1 MKLTMAQALVKFLDN
16 QYVSF
21 DGEETKFVKGI
32 FGIFGH
38 GCVVGIGQALEQG
51 GHDLRYYQGHNEQG
65 MAHAAIAF
73 AKQSDR
79 RQIIACTSSIGPGA
93 LNMVTACG
101 TATANRI
108 PLLVLPGDTFACR
121 QPDPVLQQIEQPT
134 SYATTANDAFKAVC
148 KYWDRIERP
157 EQLMTA
163 CLNAMRVLTD
173 WAETGAVCLAMPQDV
188 EGEAYDYPEYFFQKR
203 VWYLDRRPATRREI
217 DAAAELIDK
226 AKKPLMIV
234 GGGVTYSGA
243 WQAAQY
249 FAERFN
255 IPIGE
260 TQAGKGQIPWDCP
273 LNLGGIGVTGGAAAN
288 AIAKQ
293 ADLIIAVGTRLTDF
307 TTCSKWGFQNPD
319 AKILS
324 INVSSFDAFKMD
336 AVSVVAD
343 AKMALLDL
351 SAALS
356 QKYYRSGWTD
366 EFATAKAEYVAEM
379 DACYNAELKEGL
391 SQTRAL
397 GEINKR
403 IAPDAIA
410 LGSSGSLP
418 GCMQRLWRCTQPKT
432 YHMEYGFS
440 CMGYEICGAVGA
452 KLAAPDKEVYAMV
465 GDGSFLMLHSE
476 LYTAIQEGIKINVM
490 LFDNTG
496 WGCIENLQNSQGTD
510 TFGTRFQARNPLTGL
525 LDGEIVPI
533 DFAKCAAG
541 YGCKTYTATNIEELI
556 EAIEDSKKQTVST
569 LIDIKVAHGSM
580 SHGYDSW
587 WRVGVAEVST
597 SEKVQAAYEDMAEN
611 IAKAREY

>member
-1 MKLTMAQALVKFLDN
+1 
-16 QYVSF
+16 
-21 DGEETKFVKGI
+21 
-32 FGIFGH
+32 
-38 GCVVGIGQALEQG
+38 
-51 GHDLRYYQGHNEQG
+51 
-65 MAHAAIAF
+65 
-73 AKQSDR
+73 
-79 RQIIACTSSIGPGA
+79 
-93 LNMVTACG
+93 
-101 TATANRI
+101 
-108 PLLVLPGDTFACR
+108 
-121 QPDPVLQQIEQPT
+121 
-134 SYATTANDAFKAVC
+134 
-148 KYWDRIERP
+148 
-157 EQLMTA
+157 
-163 CLNAMRVLTD
+163 
-173 WAETGAVCLAMPQDV
+173 
-188 EGEAYDYPEYFFQKR
+188 
-203 VWYLDRRPATRREI
+203 
-217 DAAAELIDK
+217 
-226 AKKPLMIV
+226 
-234 GGGVTYSGA
+234 
-243 WQAAQY
+243 
-249 FAERFN
+249 
-255 IPIGE
+255 
-260 TQAGKGQIPWDCP
+260 
-273 LNLGGIGVTGGAAAN
+273 
-288 AIAKQ
+288 
-293 ADLIIAVGTRLTDF
+293 
-307 TTCSKWGFQNPD
+307 
-319 AKILS
+319 
-324 INVSSFDAFKMD
+324 MD

-525 LDGEIVPI
+525 LDGDIVPI

-569 LIDIKVAHGSM
+569 LIDIKVAHGSR

-597 SEKVQAAYEDMAEN
+597 IEKVQAAYEDMAEN